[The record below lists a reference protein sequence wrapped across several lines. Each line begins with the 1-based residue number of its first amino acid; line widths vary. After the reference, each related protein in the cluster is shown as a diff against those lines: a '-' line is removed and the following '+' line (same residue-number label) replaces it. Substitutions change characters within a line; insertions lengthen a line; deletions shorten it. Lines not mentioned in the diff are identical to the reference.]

1 MDLLCPNEHIVTHT
15 HAINHDMITFLQSLA
30 YFIFR
35 NTVIHRQGSDHK
47 PGAHYKNCSLACM
60 LYTHREWS
68 NERDSVHRT
77 KLPNTL
83 INILY
88 YTRYKCLY
96 ITSYIIFM
104 CYNVDRRCSTV
115 TKYMIKEETRYI

>member
-47 PGAHYKNCSLACM
+47 PGAHYKNWLACSTPAGNGQM
-60 LYTHREWS
+60 REILFT
-68 NERDSVHRT
+68 ERSSQIH
-77 KLPNTL
+77 L
-83 INILY
+83 
-88 YTRYKCLY
+88 
-96 ITSYIIFM
+96 
-104 CYNVDRRCSTV
+104 
-115 TKYMIKEETRYI
+115 